1 MVSVRRSV
9 FQGGVLLR
17 WLAGLF
23 LVAHGVL
30 HVAIWLSPPPKNAPF
45 DAHRSPMFGDVR
57 VAATAL
63 GLAAGLA
70 FVVSGVGYL
79 AGQAWWP
86 ALALGASAASIVLML
101 LTFTPWWLIAL
112 AIDAAVAVLAWRASP
127 WTE

>member
-1 MVSVRRSV
+1 METDAA

-45 DAHRSPMFGDVR
+45 DAHRSPLFGDMR
-57 VAATAL
+57 VATTAM

-101 LTFTPWWLIAL
+101 LTFTPWWLVGL
-112 AIDAAVAVLAWRASP
+112 AIDATVAVLAWRASA